1 MGGMLTTRTA
11 AHKARTIAAMIPI
24 FRPFAGQEEIDAV
37 AEVIRSGWW
46 GLGPRTGDFERR
58 FAEYVGAA
66 HCVGVNSGTAALLLG
81 LVSLNVEGGEVVSP
95 SLTFVSTNHAIVQA
109 GARPVFADVD
119 PETLTVD
126 PADVERLI
134 TPATRAIVAVDYAG
148 HPAELDA
155 LSAIARANGIPLL
168 EDAAH
173 ACGATYR
180 GRRVGSI
187 ADVTC
192 FSFHAIKNLAMGEGG
207 GITVAGEEQNS
218 RLRWLRWL
226 GLTQDSW
233 QRAGAAGHAWDYDLA
248 EFGFKANMSDLSAAI
263 GLVQLGRLESTNARR
278 REIVTAYSAA
288 FADLGWLETLI
299 ERPHVRSSWHLYAV
313 RVPERDRFVAH
324 LTARGV
330 GTSAHYR
337 PNHLYEAYRPYARPL
352 PVTEAVW
359 PRLVTIPLFPGLT
372 DAEVDQVIEA
382 VRSFEP

>member
-1 MGGMLTTRTA
+1 MLATATA
-11 AHKARTIAAMIPI
+11 AHKATTIAVMIPI
-24 FRPFAGQEEIDAV
+24 FRPFSGQEEIDAV

-46 GLGPRTGDFERR
+46 GLGPRTIEFERR
-58 FAEYVGAA
+58 FAEYVGAP
-66 HCVGVNSGTAALLLG
+66 HCVGVNSGTAAMLLG
-81 LVSLNVEGGEVVSP
+81 LVSLDVGGGEVISP
-95 SLTFVSTNHAIVQA
+95 SLTFVSTNHAILQA

-119 PETLTVD
+119 PETLNVD
-126 PADVERLI
+126 PSDVERLV

-148 HPAELDA
+148 HPADLEA
-155 LSAIARANGIPLL
+155 LLAIARAHGIPLL

-192 FSFHAIKNLAMGEGG
+192 FSFHTIKNLAMGEGG
-207 GITVAGEEQNS
+207 GITLADDDRAV
-218 RLRWLRWL
+218 RLRRLRWL
-226 GLTQDSW
+226 GLTRDAW

-248 EFGFKANMSDLSAAI
+248 EVGFKANMSDIPAAI
-263 GLVQLGRLESTNARR
+263 GLVQLGRLEATNARR

-288 FADLGWLETLI
+288 FARLGWLETLV
-299 ERPHVRSSWHLYAV
+299 ERPDVRSSWHLYAV

-324 LTARGV
+324 LAERGV

-337 PNHLYEAYRPYARPL
+337 PNHLYEVYRPYAREL

-359 PRLVTIPLFPGLT
+359 PRLVTLPLFPGLT

-382 VRSFEP
+382 VCSFEP